1 MSATSN
7 PEDQKMQPMVRSK
20 RSIMHGKAAWDVA
33 LVAVLAGVALAP
45 ASAQQAAAA
54 QREVRIEY
62 LSRDGD
68 PAYAEVASD
77 DGVYR
82 APPPEPFAGAEL
94 AIRDT
99 RATAHAVGAT
109 IKLERQV
116 LDPDAD
122 AVAAARQ
129 AVDGDAAALIVD
141 LPRADLEAIGK
152 ALPPNSL
159 PVFNIRHP
167 ETDLRADLCGTPVFH
182 VLPSTAM
189 LTDALAQFLVKKNW
203 KQTLVL
209 VGPLPADKTLADSF
223 AASAKKFGA
232 KIVDTKS
239 FVFGNDPRQRD
250 QTNVALMT
258 ASSRDYD
265 ALFLADTTRDF
276 GRFVPYQQA
285 RPRPVVGTE
294 GLQASAW
301 DAIAERYGAPQ
312 VNHRFERNAHRPM
325 TDGDWAAWVAVRSV
339 VEAIT
344 RGKAKTGSDIVAAL
358 LGPDIAVDVS
368 KGVEGSYRRWDHQ
381 FRQGIMLTSGDAVA
395 DYAPFEGF
403 LHPGTTL
410 DTLGIDEGES
420 PCKPV
425 AK

>member
-1 MSATSN
+1 M
-7 PEDQKMQPMVRSK
+7 KPMLRAD
-20 RSIMHGKAAWDVA
+20 RP
-33 LVAVLAGVALAP
+33 LVCVKVSWCMVLAAVLAGIAPSP
-45 ASAQQAAAA
+45 ASAQQSGAA
-54 QREVRIEY
+54 QRDIRIEY
-62 LSRDGD
+62 LSREGD
-68 PAYAEVASD
+68 AAYAEVASD

-109 IKLERQV
+109 IKLERHV
-116 LDPDAD
+116 LAPDAD

-129 AVDGDAAALIVD
+129 AADGDAAALIVD
-141 LPRADLEAIGK
+141 LPLADLEAIGK
-152 ALPPNSL
+152 ALPPNGP

-167 ETDLRADLCGTPVFH
+167 ETDLRAELCGTNVFH

-232 KIVDTKS
+232 RISDTKS

-276 GRFVPYQQA
+276 GRFVPYQQS

-312 VNHRFERNAHRPM
+312 VNHRFERTAHRPM

-344 RGKAKTGSDIVAAL
+344 RGKAKTGAEIAAAL
-358 LGPDIAVDVS
+358 VGPDVAIDVS

-381 FRQGIMLTSGDAVA
+381 FRQSIMLTSGDAVVE
-395 DYAPFEGF
+395 YAPFEGF

-410 DTLGIDEGES
+410 DTLGVDEGES
-420 PCKPV
+420 PCKTPV
-425 AK
+425 Q